1 MTDMAN
7 KTIVIGAG
15 RMGASIARYLNE
27 KSNVVIVDRNMFKI
41 EKLQDYTGFCEV
53 GDATDLQFL
62 EKIGAKEANRVV
74 IVTEDDNVNIFLAD
88 LFKNIIGVKD
98 IYIRL
103 KDSRKRKVV
112 DDSVICICPFDLSL
126 DYFENENGKK
136 EA

>member
-7 KTIVIGAG
+7 KTIVVGAG
-15 RMGASIARYLNE
+15 RMGGSIARYLNE
-27 KSNVVIVDRNMFKI
+27 TSNVVIVDRNLFKL
-41 EKLQDYTGFCEV
+41 EKLQDYTGFYEV

-74 IVTEDDNVNIFLAD
+74 IVTEDDNVNIFLGD
-88 LFKNIIGVKD
+88 LFEKIIGCKN

-103 KDSRKRKVV
+103 KDSRKRKLVS
-112 DDSVICICPFDLSL
+112 DSIVCICPFDLSL
-126 DYFENENGKK
+126 DYFETENGKK